1 MSNFKIGDTVRRVHT
16 WGDFGGLPG
25 GEVGIVSVLHGND
38 IVEIKGYGDWL
49 HATENLEL
57 VEQIDDELP
66 PAPDS
71 VRYYNSYIVGHND
84 QHLILDGY
92 NATHPGMNL
101 MYLGI
106 VPRTGSTSAN
116 KEIGINMDAD
126 AALQLAHD
134 LRRMAME
141 IRRKERNG

>member
-1 MSNFKIGDTVRRVHT
+1 MNKFRIGDTVRRVDT
-16 WGDFGGLPG
+16 WDLSAGLPS

-49 HATENLEL
+49 HTTENLEL
-57 VEQIDDELP
+57 VEQVDDELP
-66 PAPDS
+66 PAPES
-71 VRYYNSYIVGHND
+71 VRYNDEYPYRTTYKQTWLDVERCTHRIYLASGQYGTDRGVGM
-84 QHLILDGY
+84 QIS
-92 NATHPGMNL
+92 P
-101 MYLGI
+101 
-106 VPRTGSTSAN
+106 
-116 KEIGINMDAD
+116 E